1 MTATDQ
7 ASATQCASRSATPEQ
22 SAVTPGQETLIR
34 DNMAL
39 VGHMVREML
48 FKVPPHVHRDD
59 LASAGYAALVTAAQ
73 SYDPERGI
81 PFGRFAAVRVR
92 GALLDEL
99 RSMDWASRSV
109 RARARR
115 ADVAR
120 EELTRRLGRTPTAE
134 ELAELLGVAVGEL
147 SSVDDDVQRA
157 AVLSLQGFA
166 TGTAEDLVTETAM
179 NPEELLLHRER
190 LGYLHDAVTVLP
202 ERLRYVVEASF
213 LQERPLSEVAAELG
227 VTESRVSQLRTEA
240 LALLRDGLITHMEQK
255 RVPDA
260 KDGCVARRRAAYA
273 AQIAARSTMTSR
285 LGVTDAQGLRLADLA
300 GHLSEAA

>member
-1 MTATDQ
+1 MSAAATK
-7 ASATQCASRSATPEQ
+7 T
-22 SAVTPGQETLIR
+22 VTRAQETLIR

-48 FKVPPHVHRDD
+48 FKVPAHVHRDD

-73 SYDPERGI
+73 AYDESRGI
-81 PFGRFAAVRVR
+81 PFGRFAAMRVR

-115 ADVAR
+115 AETAR
-120 EELTRRLGRTPTAE
+120 AELTAQLGRTPSAQ

-147 SSVDDDVQRA
+147 SNVDDDVQRA

-166 TGTAEDLVTETAM
+166 AGTAEDLVTETSL
-179 NPEELLLHRER
+179 NPEEMLLHRER
-190 LGYLHDAVTVLP
+190 IGYLHDAVAVLP
-202 ERLRYVVEASF
+202 ERLRFVVEASF
-213 LQERPLSEVAAELG
+213 LQERPLSEVAESLG

-240 LALLRDGLITHMEQK
+240 LALLKDGLTTHMEQQESAT
-255 RVPDA
+255 A
-260 KDGCVARRRAAYA
+260 KDGCVARRRAVYA
-273 AQIAARSTMTSR
+273 AQIAARSTMSTR
-285 LGVTDAQGLRLADLA
+285 LSATDAQGLRK
-300 GHLSEAA
+300 AA

>member
-1 MTATDQ
+1 MSAATAKK
-7 ASATQCASRSATPEQ
+7 SVSREL
-22 SAVTPGQETLIR
+22 ENLIR
-34 DNMAL
+34 ENMPL

-48 FKVPPHVHRDD
+48 FKVPAHVHRDD

-73 SYDPERGI
+73 AFDASRGI

-120 EELTRRLGRTPTAE
+120 QELTGQLGRTPTPS
-134 ELAELLGVAVGEL
+134 ELAELLGVGVTEL
-147 SSVDDDVQRA
+147 ASVDDDVQRA

-166 TGTAEDLVTETAM
+166 SGAAEDLVTEAAL
-179 NPEELLLHRER
+179 NPEEMLLHRER
-190 LGYLHDAVTVLP
+190 IGYLHDAVAVLP
-202 ERLRYVVEASF
+202 ERLRFVVEASF

-240 LALLRDGLITHMEQK
+240 LALLRDGLTTHLEQQDNG
-255 RVPDA
+255 DA

-273 AQIAARSTMTSR
+273 AQIAGRSTMSTR
-285 LGVTDAQGLRLADLA
+285 LGVTDVQGLNRSVAY
-300 GHLSEAA
+300 AA

>member
-1 MTATDQ
+1 MTA
-7 ASATQCASRSATPEQ
+7 ATATKT
-22 SAVTPGQETLIR
+22 VTREQETLIR

-48 FKVPPHVHRDD
+48 FKVPAHVHRDD

-73 SYDPERGI
+73 AFDAGRGI
-81 PFGRFAAVRVR
+81 PFGRFAAMRVR

-120 EELTRRLGRTPTAE
+120 QELTARLGRTPTPT
-134 ELAELLGVAVGEL
+134 ELAELLGVGVSEL
-147 SSVDDDVQRA
+147 ANVEDDVQRA

-166 TGTAEDLVTETAM
+166 SGAAEDMVTDAAM
-179 NPEELLLHRER
+179 NPEELLVHRER
-190 LGYLHDAVTVLP
+190 IGYLHDAVAVLP
-202 ERLRYVVEASF
+202 ERLRFVVEASF

-240 LALLRDGLITHMEQK
+240 LALLKDGLTTHMEQQ
-255 RVPDA
+255 DA
-260 KDGCVARRRAAYA
+260 GAAKADGCVARRRAAYA
-273 AQIAARSTMTSR
+273 AQIAGRSTMASR
-285 LGVTDAQGLRLADLA
+285 LAVTDVHGMRI
-300 GHLSEAA
+300 AAAA

>member
-1 MTATDQ
+1 MTA
-7 ASATQCASRSATPEQ
+7 ASTTKTVTREQ
-22 SAVTPGQETLIR
+22 ELLIR
-34 DNMAL
+34 ENMPL

-48 FKVPPHVHRDD
+48 FKVPAHVHRDD

-73 SYDPERGI
+73 AFDASRGI

-120 EELTRRLGRTPTAE
+120 QELTTQLGRMPSAT
-134 ELAELLGVAVGEL
+134 ELAELLGVGVNEL
-147 SSVDDDVQRA
+147 AHIEDDVQRA

-166 TGTAEDLVTETAM
+166 AGTAEDMVTDAAM
-179 NPEELLLHRER
+179 TPEEMLLHRER
-190 LGYLHDAVTVLP
+190 LGYLHDAVSVLP
-202 ERLRYVVEASF
+202 ERLRFVVESSF

-240 LALLRDGLITHMEQK
+240 LALLRDGLTTHMEQQE
-255 RVPDA
+255 VAAA

-273 AQIAARSTMTSR
+273 AQIAGRSTMATR
-285 LGVTDAQGLRLADLA
+285 LAVTDAQGMKVAV
-300 GHLSEAA
+300 AA

>member
-1 MTATDQ
+1 MSAATTTTTAF
-7 ASATQCASRSATPEQ
+7 A
-22 SAVTPGQETLIR
+22 AVTGEQELLIR

-48 FKVPPHVHRDD
+48 FKVPAHVHRDD
-59 LASAGYAALVTAAQ
+59 LASAGYAALTTAARAF
-73 SYDPERGI
+73 DPSRGI

-120 EELTRRLGRTPTAE
+120 QELTAQLGRTPTPN
-134 ELAELLGVAVGEL
+134 ELAALLGVAVGEL
-147 SSVDDDVQRA
+147 SNVDDDVQRA

-166 TGTAEDLVTETAM
+166 AGAAEDMVTEASL
-179 NPEELLLHRER
+179 NPEEMLLHRER
-190 LGYLHDAVTVLP
+190 LGYLHDAVSVLP
-202 ERLRYVVEASF
+202 ERLRFVVEASF
-213 LQERPLSEVAAELG
+213 LQERPLSQVAAELG

-240 LALLRDGLITHMEQK
+240 LALLKDGLGSHLGRAEAGS
-255 RVPDA
+255 A
-260 KDGCVARRRAAYA
+260 KDGCVARRRAVYV

-285 LGVTDAQGLRLADLA
+285 LGATDMHGLRV
-300 GHLSEAA
+300 AA

>member
-1 MTATDQ
+1 MTST
-7 ASATQCASRSATPEQ
+7 TTT
-22 SAVTPGQETLIR
+22 VTREQETLIR
-34 DNMAL
+34 ENMAL

-59 LASAGYAALVTAAQ
+59 LASAGYAALVTAAK
-73 SYDPERGI
+73 SFDHERGI

-99 RSMDWASRSV
+99 RGMDWASRSV

-120 EELTRRLGRTPTAE
+120 QELTAQLGRTPTPN

-147 SSVDDDVQRA
+147 STVDDDVQRA

-166 TGTAEDLVTETAM
+166 TGTAEDMVTETSL
-179 NPEELLLHRER
+179 NPEEMLLHRER
-190 LGYLHDAVTVLP
+190 IGYLHDAVSVLP
-202 ERLRYVVEASF
+202 ERLRFVVEASF

-240 LALLRDGLITHMEQK
+240 LALLKDGLTTHMEQQ
-255 RVPDA
+255 DNGQA
-260 KDGCVARRRAAYA
+260 KDGCVARRRAVYA
-273 AQIAARSTMTSR
+273 AQIAARSTMSTR
-285 LGVTDAQGLRLADLA
+285 LGATDTHGLRV
-300 GHLSEAA
+300 AA